1 MAKKRIAVKKKARG
15 GPKKEAK
22 APAKE
27 HRAPAKVIELVT
39 PHGQGVPD
47 EIVEELNQ
55 TRTWVNIASLIF
67 FLGALVSLVFLILT
81 VLDFKNAGDGDG
93 MSTAQMIMA
102 VVALIWLIT
111 MILTLSVGI
120 RMNAFATRIDRL
132 SKSKT
137 EEDLE
142 IVLGNLKGFWGM
154 LGGVALTF
162 LATAIIQVLIQ
173 LAL

>member
-1 MAKKRIAVKKKARG
+1 MAKKRIAVKKKARA
-15 GPKKEAK
+15 PKKEKK
-22 APAKE
+22 APVKE

-47 EIVEELNQ
+47 EIVDELNL

-67 FLGALVSLVFLILT
+67 FLGALISLVFLVTTLVGI
-81 VLDFKNAGDGDG
+81 KGAGDGDG
-93 MSTAQMIMA
+93 MSTPQLIMA

-111 MILTLSVGI
+111 MILTMTVGI

-142 IVLGNLKGFWGM
+142 IVLGNLKGFWAM
-154 LGGVALTF
+154 LGGVAITF
-162 LATAIIQVLIQ
+162 LATGVIQVLIQ
-173 LAL
+173 RAL